1 MGLVAPLVLLS
12 NIYLIGLMG
21 SGKSTLGRPL
31 AQTLKREFIDLDTL
45 IEQKSGQSIRE
56 IFSEHGEIFFR
67 DLESARLDEIAKYHK
82 RVIALGGGAILRE
95 QNRGLVSSS
104 GFSVYLKVNPEI
116 LAQRLSD
123 CSDRPL
129 LQGLDDQAKL
139 ERLRELL
146 QERQSFYEQAD
157 LIVPN
162 EGSPEEALAQI
173 TSALEHLCKLS
184 K

>member
-1 MGLVAPLVLLS
+1 MELDAPLVLPS

-31 AQTLKREFIDLDTL
+31 AQALQRQFIDLDAL

-56 IFSEHGEIFFR
+56 IFSEHGENYFR
-67 DLESARLDEIAKYHK
+67 NLESTCFSEVAKQREK
-82 RVIALGGGAILRE
+82 VVALGGGAILRE
-95 QNRGLVSSS
+95 QNRALIKSS
-104 GFSVYLKVNPEI
+104 GFSVYLKVSLEI
-116 LAQRLSD
+116 LTERLDD

-129 LQGLDDQAKL
+129 LQGLDNPTKL
-139 ERLRELL
+139 ERLRELQ

-162 EGSPEEALAQI
+162 EGSSGEALAYI
-173 TSALEHLCKLS
+173 TSALERLCKLS